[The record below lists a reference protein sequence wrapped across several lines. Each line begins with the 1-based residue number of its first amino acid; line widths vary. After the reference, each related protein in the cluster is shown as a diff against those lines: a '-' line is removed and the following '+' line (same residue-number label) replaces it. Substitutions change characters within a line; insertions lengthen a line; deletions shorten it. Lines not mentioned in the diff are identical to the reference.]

1 MNNKSNRALQ
11 KLDFE
16 TYMELESVIREM
28 DDFVDAIVVEGVRD
42 KAALEGLGVTKE
54 IVTCASKPDTWFIDY
69 LHSRHKRV
77 TILTDYD
84 KAGKKFNKK
93 LTARLEHAGIKVEN
107 QYRGR
112 IGRIL
117 GLRGM
122 RDIESVNS
130 LKKRLI

>member
-1 MNNKSNRALQ
+1 MNRPNRTLQ
-11 KLDFE
+11 RMDCE
-16 TYMELESVIREM
+16 TYEELERVIQEM
-28 DDFVDAIVVEGVRD
+28 DDFVDAIIVEGIRD
-42 KAALEGLGVTKE
+42 KEALEALGITKE
-54 IVTCASKPDTWFIDY
+54 IVMCSSKPDTEFVDY
-69 LHSRHKRV
+69 LSSRHKKV

-84 KAGKKFNKK
+84 RAGKEFNKK
-93 LTARLEHAGIKVEN
+93 LSTRLEHAGIKVEN

-130 LKKRLI
+130 LKKRIV

>member
-1 MNNKSNRALQ
+1 MKDRTLQ
-11 KLDFE
+11 RMDCE
-16 TYMELESVIREM
+16 TYTELEDVILEIN
-28 DDFVDAIVVEGVRD
+28 DFVDAIVVEGVRD

-54 IVTCASKPDTWFIDY
+54 IVTCASKPDTWFVDY
-69 LHSRHKRV
+69 LRSRHKRV

-84 KAGKKFNKK
+84 EAGKKFNKK
-93 LTARLEHAGIKVEN
+93 LTARLEHVGIKVEN

>member
-1 MNNKSNRALQ
+1 MIDRALQ
-11 KLDFE
+11 KRDYE
-16 TYMELESVIREM
+16 TYTELEDVIHEM
-28 DDFVDAIVVEGVRD
+28 EDFVDAIVVEGVRD
-42 KAALEGLGVTKE
+42 KAALKGLGVTKE
-54 IVTCASKPDTWFIDY
+54 IVTCSSKPDTWFVDY
-69 LHSRHKRV
+69 LRSRHKRV

-107 QYRGR
+107 QYRSR

-122 RDIESVNS
+122 RDIESVNA

>member
-11 KLDFE
+11 KQDFE
-16 TYMELESVIREM
+16 TYTELEDVIQEM

-54 IVTCASKPDTWFIDY
+54 IVTCASKPDTEFVDY
-69 LHSRHKRV
+69 LRSRHKKV

-84 KAGKKFNKK
+84 EAGKKFNKK

-122 RDIESVNS
+122 RDIESVNA
-130 LKKRLI
+130 LKKRLF